1 MKPSLLKYSA
11 WISLLLLTATSC
23 RSVMVSHPGEQAE
36 KMRESFLSGSFEK
49 ITCKAKVTFHENELS
64 GFMLIKKTPDGN
76 YRLAFYNE
84 LGMTYLEGTFE
95 NISEH
100 KKLMIK
106 NIAPVLNHK
115 SFIKSFEKSLQIIFS
130 SDYNH
135 QRFIDG
141 TGFTDE
147 KLIVR
152 ERNGFD
158 LELSPQITQINKD

>member
-64 GFMLIKKTPDGN
+64 GLMLIKKTPDRN

-84 LGMTYLEGTFE
+84 LGMTYLEGLFVKKE
-95 NISEH
+95 NH
-100 KKLMIK
+100 AKFTVK
-106 NIAPVLNHK
+106 NIMPVINHK
-115 SFIKSFEKSLQIIFS
+115 AFVKSLEKSLQIIFS
-130 SDYNH
+130 SDYNN

-141 TGFTDE
+141 NGFPAE

-152 ERNGFD
+152 EHNGFA
-158 LELSPQITQINKD
+158 LELSPQIIRMNSD